1 MPALEQLV
9 EIKDALKKLVIDEL
23 PKQDKNIRDS
33 DKYSDVKRGLESK
46 EIAVE
51 IKFLIA
57 VKPLF
62 DEFMT
67 KFQKEEPMI
76 HLLYPSYE
84 KLLKTVMATLLKSK
98 AYTDKKGRALMEV
111 DVDNCKLQ
119 PSTDQFKT
127 MQGNVYLFFISVTV
141 VACSILLA

>member
-1 MPALEQLV
+1 MGFGALNQ
-9 EIKDALKKLVIDEL
+9 

-51 IKFLIA
+51 IEFLIA

-76 HLLYPSYE
+76 HLLYPGCE
-84 KLLKTVMATLLKSK
+84 KLLKTVMARLLKSK
-98 AYTDKKGRALMEV
+98 AYTDKKGRALIEV

-119 PSTDQFKT
+119 LSTDQFKT